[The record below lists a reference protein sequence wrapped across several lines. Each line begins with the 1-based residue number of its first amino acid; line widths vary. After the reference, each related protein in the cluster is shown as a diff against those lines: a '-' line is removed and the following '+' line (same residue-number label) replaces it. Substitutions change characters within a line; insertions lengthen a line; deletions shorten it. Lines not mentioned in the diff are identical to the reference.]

1 MTTPGDRAG
10 TAGGGVGTAA
20 AAAPGERGTTTVAD
34 RAVRRIAE
42 RAAGEALGPGA
53 VRVAHGSVSVRGR
66 RAHVALDVALPYPV
80 GLDDAGDRI
89 QRRVAERTGELTGLT
104 VTRTRIR
111 IRGLDGT
118 PYEPGARGLPS
129 PRGHQDGGSVN
140 AGADT
145 GTGTDTGT
153 AVPAARRPW
162 AQRRTPMVLLLLA
175 AAAACGLLLYDVVA
189 VHAANRAATGWRTRL
204 LDWLSGHGPGD
215 AVVTGLA
222 ALIAVVG
229 LWLLVLA
236 VTPGHRRQLPLV
248 TVEPGLRAVLDRPAV
263 AVLVRDAVG
272 DVPGVTECRTRVG
285 RRRIRVR
292 AQLGFGDRAS
302 AEQAVTAAAS
312 RVLDGL
318 SLHRPLRLRVAVSA
332 EAHADLTPDRPTEP
346 PPPPEPRPGPGPTPM
361 PELSGKGTDP
371 DAPGA

>member
-1 MTTPGDRAG
+1 MTTTGDRAG
-10 TAGGGVGTAA
+10 AA
-20 AAAPGERGTTTVAD
+20 AVGAAAPPGERGTTTVAD

-42 RAAGEALGPGA
+42 RAAGEALRPGA

-66 RAHVALDVALPYPV
+66 RAQVSLDVTLPYPV
-80 GLDDAGDRI
+80 GLDEAGDRI

-118 PYEPGARGLPS
+118 PHEPGAAGLPG
-129 PRGHQDGGSVN
+129 PRVHRDGGS
-140 AGADT
+140 AETGTET
-145 GTGTDTGT
+145 GTGTGI

-175 AAAACGLLLYDVVA
+175 AAAACALLLYDVVA
-189 VHAANRAATGWRTRL
+189 VHAANRPAMGWRTRL

-222 ALIAVVG
+222 VLIAVVG

-236 VTPGHRRQLPLV
+236 VTPGHRRRLPLV

-272 DVPGVTECRTRVG
+272 DVPGVTECGTRVG

-292 AQLGFGDRAS
+292 AQLAFGDRATT
-302 AEQAVTAAAS
+302 EQAVTAAAS
-312 RVLDGL
+312 RVLAGL
-318 SLHRPLRLRVAVSA
+318 GLHHPLRLRVAVSP
-332 EAHADLTPDRPTEP
+332 EAHADVVPDRPTEP
-346 PPPPEPRPGPGPTPM
+346 SPGPAPLPM

>member
-10 TAGGGVGTAA
+10 TAVGA

-42 RAAGEALGPGA
+42 RAAGEALRPGA
-53 VRVAHGSVSVRGR
+53 VRVAHGSVSVQGR

-118 PYEPGARGLPS
+118 PDEPGAQGLPS
-129 PRGHQDGGSVN
+129 PRGHQDSASVN
-140 AGADT
+140 ADT
-145 GTGTDTGT
+145 DTGTDTGT

-175 AAAACGLLLYDVVA
+175 AAAACALLLYDVVA
-189 VHAANRAATGWRTRL
+189 VHAANRPAMGWRTRL
-204 LDWLSGHGPGD
+204 LDWLSGHGPGE

-222 ALIAVVG
+222 VLIAVVG

-318 SLHRPLRLRVAVSA
+318 SLHRPLRLRVAVST
-332 EAHADLTPDRPTEP
+332 EAHADLTPDRPTESAP
-346 PPPPEPRPGPGPTPM
+346 TPGPEPEPTPM
-361 PELSGKGTDP
+361 PELTGKGTDP